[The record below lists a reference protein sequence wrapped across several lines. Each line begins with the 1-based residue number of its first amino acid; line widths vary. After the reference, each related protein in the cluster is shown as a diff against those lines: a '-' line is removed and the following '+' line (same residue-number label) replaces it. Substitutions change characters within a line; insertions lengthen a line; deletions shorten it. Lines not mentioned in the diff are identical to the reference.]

1 MTEAAARNEA
11 FPELNR
17 RVALVAA
24 AIRGTQF
31 QEVLYLGLILSW
43 RCPRNCRETKP
54 LAAAPHRLRQQPV
67 LPRTENT
74 NQH

>member
-24 AIRGTQF
+24 ATRGTQF
-31 QEVLYLGLILSW
+31 QEVLYLGLI
-43 RCPRNCRETKP
+43 
-54 LAAAPHRLRQQPV
+54 
-67 LPRTENT
+67 
-74 NQH
+74 